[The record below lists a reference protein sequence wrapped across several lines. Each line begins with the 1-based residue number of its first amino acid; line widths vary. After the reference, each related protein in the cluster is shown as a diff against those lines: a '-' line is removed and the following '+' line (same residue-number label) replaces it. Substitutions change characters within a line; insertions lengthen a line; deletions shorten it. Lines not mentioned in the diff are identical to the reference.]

1 MEQKRTLW
9 SEFIKGFITS
19 NPLMVLMVGLCA
31 ALAISTRVESCIFMG
46 LAVIFVLTC
55 SNMLISLIRNF
66 IPDQIRIPI
75 YIVVIASFVTIVD
88 LTLKTIPA
96 VYERLGVWIP
106 LIVVNC
112 IILARAEGYASDAK
126 VSHAAMDGL
135 GIGLGYTCVLLIMS
149 VFRELFGSGKIVIFN
164 KTIISLGIKNTP
176 AILILFPGAFITY
189 AMLSA
194 VLAWYQ
200 EHKTS
205 IEVPRELPEGLP
217 EGAYAYETLW
227 KDNQP
232 SAPPIETKEQ

>member
-1 MEQKRTLW
+1 MEKKRTNFG
-9 SEFIKGFITS
+9 EFIKGFIRV
-19 NPLMVLMVGLCA
+19 NPLLVLMVGLCSS
-31 ALAISTRVESCIFMG
+31 LAISTKVENCIFMG

-55 SNMLISLIRNF
+55 SNMIISLIRNC

-126 VSHAAMDGL
+126 VSHAAMAGL
-135 GIGLGYTCVLLIMS
+135 GIGVGYTSVLLIMS

-164 KTIISLGIKNTP
+164 KTLINLGIKNMP
-176 AILILFPGAFITY
+176 VILILFPGAFITY
-189 AMLSA
+189 ALLSA
-194 VLAWYQ
+194 LLAWYQ
-200 EHKTS
+200 ERKTT
-205 IEVPRELPEGLP
+205 IEISRELH
-217 EGAYAYETLW
+217 
-227 KDNQP
+227 
-232 SAPPIETKEQ
+232 